1 MRFTSIFLSCVVVT
15 TWATPVEN
23 RSSLN
28 SLDEVLLFDAPAFQD
43 PANASN
49 TLVSLQAFVYL
60 KQLDLSTLT
69 STLTAWTLGGIT
81 GSIETAV
88 ERLKLFA
95 AIGVP
100 GVSLSVGVGECSE
113 QATLSAT
120 SGLPDLGLCATNASL
135 SLCNGG
141 DTYTGTLLN
150 ADDVVTTTI
159 FPSGTNGFG
168 VISDIDDTV
177 KVSHVLNTLEF
188 IKTTLFDTPEPVA
201 GMPDLYA
208 SLAQTLNDP
217 PFIYITGSPYQLFPF
232 LRDFLTTSFPKSRG
246 PIFSQNVTLEA
257 VTQVIDVLSNP
268 NDLLDYKL
276 SQVDRVHGIYP
287 NKSFLTVGDS
297 TQSDPEVYA
306 EAYRKY
312 GDFIR
317 CIWIRQVDGANN
329 TNERFTTA
337 FNGVPETK
345 YRIYTDDEIPSLA
358 NIDVAGGSC

>member
-1 MRFTSIFLSCVVVT
+1 MRFTSIFLSSVLVT
-15 TWATPVEN
+15 AWATPVTY
-23 RSSLN
+23 RS

-43 PANASN
+43 PDNVSN
-49 TLVSLQAFVYL
+49 SLVSLQAFVYL
-60 KQLDLSTLT
+60 KQLDLTTLT
-69 STLTAWTLGGIT
+69 STLTAWTLGGIG
-81 GSIETAV
+81 GSIETAL

-100 GVSLSVGVGECSE
+100 SVSLSVDVAECSE

-120 SGLPDLGLCATNASL
+120 SGLPDLGLSATNASL
-135 SLCNGG
+135 GHCDGG
-141 DTYTGTLLN
+141 NTFTGTLLN

-177 KVSHVLNTLEF
+177 KVSHVLDTLEF
-188 IKTTLFDTPEPVA
+188 VKTTLFDTPEPVP

-208 SLAQTLNDP
+208 SLTQTLNGP

-232 LRDFLTTSFPKSRG
+232 LRDFLKTSFPQSRG
-246 PIFSQNVTLEA
+246 PIFSQNVTLED

-276 SQVDRVHGIYP
+276 SQIDRVHGIYP

-317 CIWIRQVDGANN
+317 CIWIRRVDGANN
-329 TNERFTTA
+329 SNKRFTTA
-337 FNGVPETK
+337 FNGVPQTK
-345 YRIYTDDEIPSLA
+345 YRIYTDDEIPGLA
-358 NIDVAGGSC
+358 HIDVAGGSC